1 MPFTA
6 AEIAHHLQ
14 GEVIGDPATP
24 LAGFAPAA
32 QARAGDLTFAET
44 PEYFALACQS
54 AASAIL
60 VDQRFNTAGKV
71 LIRVPNARI
80 AYARVLPLFF
90 PDPVFAPGI
99 HPTAV
104 VAPTAQV
111 DPSAHIGPHCV
122 VGDRVRL
129 GAGVVLEGGDHIG
142 AKAQLGE
149 ATHLFPNVTVYPLSQ
164 IGARVRIHAGTVIG
178 ADGYGYVLDEGRHR
192 KVTQLGHVLI
202 GDDVELGANV
212 TVDRGALGRT
222 VIGRGT
228 KIDNLVHIAHSVVI
242 GEDCLLIA
250 QVGIAGSTKVGNN
263 VSMGGQV
270 GVAGHL
276 NIGEGATLAAQ
287 SGVMSNIPDGAKW
300 FGSPARPQLE
310 MKLIYVAEA
319 RLPEL
324 LKRVAELEKQLAAIK
339 APAGPVGD

>member
-6 AEIAHHLQ
+6 AEIARHVQ
-14 GEVIGDPATP
+14 GEVVGDPATP

-44 PEYFALACQS
+44 QEYFALACQS
-54 AASAIL
+54 AASAVL
-60 VDQRFNTAGKV
+60 VDQRFNAAGKV
-71 LIRVPNARI
+71 LIRVANARI
-80 AYARVLPLFF
+80 AFARVLPLFF

-111 DPSAHIGPHCV
+111 DPTAHIGPHCV

-129 GAGVVLEGGDHIG
+129 GAGVVLEGGDHLG
-142 AKAQLGE
+142 TDAQLGAE
-149 ATHLFPNVTVYPLSQ
+149 THLFPNVTVYPRSR
-164 IGARVRIHAGTVIG
+164 IGARVRLHAGTVIG

-192 KVTQLGHVLI
+192 KVPQLGHVVI

-212 TVDRGALGRT
+212 TVDRGALGPT

-228 KIDNLVHIAHSVVI
+228 KIDNLVQIAHNVMI
-242 GEDCLLIA
+242 GEDCLIVS

-263 VSMGGQV
+263 VTMAGQV

-276 NIGEGATLAAQ
+276 KIGHGVSLAAQ
-287 SGVMSNIPDGAKW
+287 SGVMNDIPDGAKW
-300 FGSPARPQLE
+300 FGTPARPERE
-310 MKLIYVAEA
+310 MKRIYVAEA

-324 LKRVAELEKQLAAIK
+324 LKRLAALEKQLAALK
-339 APAGPVGD
+339 ATVGRTGG